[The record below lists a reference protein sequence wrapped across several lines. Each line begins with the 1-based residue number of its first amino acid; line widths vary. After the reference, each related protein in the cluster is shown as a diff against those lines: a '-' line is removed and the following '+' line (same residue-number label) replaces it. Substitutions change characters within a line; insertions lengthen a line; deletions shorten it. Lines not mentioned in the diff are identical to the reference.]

1 MDHKFNSVND
11 IAEAIGV
18 SRVTMY
24 KRAKREGI
32 DVAKKEFTEQ
42 EWKSLSLTSKV
53 NKSVNVNT
61 SKVGGI
67 NKVNTENS
75 VINQLKKQVEAQ
87 EEQMKF
93 LRDQLVAKDEHL
105 VQQLAV
111 KDEQIK
117 EKDKQLDQAQRL
129 QLDLQQQLKERQL
142 ELTTIEEETEPEP
155 QKRKWWR
162 FGK

>member
-1 MDHKFNSVND
+1 MNHKFNSVND

-18 SRVTMY
+18 SRVTLY

-32 DVAKKEFTEQ
+32 DVSKKEFTNQ
-42 EWKSLSLTSKV
+42 EWERLLLTGKV
-53 NKSVNVNT
+53 NKSVNVND
-61 SKVGGI
+61 SKVNKI
-67 NKVNTENS
+67 NKVNTDVS
-75 VINQLKKQVEAQ
+75 VIEQLKKQVEAQ

-93 LRDQLVAKDEHL
+93 LRDQLVAKDEHMA
-105 VQQLAV
+105 QQLAV

-142 ELTTIEEETEPEP
+142 ELTTIEAEPEP